1 MERPGD
7 ELRELARRA
16 LRRHTV
22 GRAGAYVAT
31 TLAVIALY
39 VVELSM
45 RECEQIPS
53 YWLRDVVGPFAG
65 NAQPIT
71 LRRADKLEAGS
82 AKGKKFMKV
91 SLPEQLSQYRIFRFT
106 CLCVVVGIIGSVLCR
121 AQETRT
127 NEIEHQRDAKAAK
140 PQSDEPGKVEKT
152 LTFIKDEKVLERIT
166 AGYHG
171 LNVRFGGLP
180 PGSGF
185 ALGPEFR
192 PRRELQG
199 GSTFRVGAQFSTKL
213 YQKYYVR
220 WTLPKL
226 ANDHLS
232 LDFIGVHRNYPQVD
246 DFGTGPDSSKQARTN
261 YRLEDTGV
269 DGAVGVKPVKHL
281 QLGGSAGYLWV
292 NIGPGTS
299 DQYPSTD
306 TVLPPTLA
314 PGIDQQTSFLRYGP
328 YAQVDYLDNPS
339 TPASGGLY
347 TFQYIWYRDQD
358 VGRHDFQRLDAEIQH
373 YFGFFNKTR
382 VLAFRAK
389 TTLTDAQS
397 GQTIPF
403 YLQPVIGG
411 SEDLRGFLPFRF
423 RDNNSLTLN
432 AEYRWHVV
440 SIMDMAVFADGGKV
454 FARRGDL
461 NFSDL
466 EGSGGIGFRFNLK
479 GQPFLRI
486 DLAGSR
492 EGFRFWFKFNDIF
505 VRRPVG
511 SASAQPIL

>member
-1 MERPGD
+1 MNPY
-7 ELRELARRA
+7 LRKRLLFQREILRLA
-16 LRRHTV
+16 
-22 GRAGAYVAT
+22 
-31 TLAVIALY
+31 
-39 VVELSM
+39 
-45 RECEQIPS
+45 
-53 YWLRDVVGPFAG
+53 
-65 NAQPIT
+65 
-71 LRRADKLEAGS
+71 
-82 AKGKKFMKV
+82 
-91 SLPEQLSQYRIFRFT
+91 
-106 CLCVVVGIIGSVLCR
+106 CLCVVVGIVGSPLCSAQTR
-121 AQETRT
+121 AD
-127 NEIEHQRDAKAAK
+127 EIERQRDAKATK
-140 PQSDEPGKVEKT
+140 PPKDEPGTVEKT
-152 LTFIKDEKVLERIT
+152 LTFIKDEKVLERLT

-171 LNVRFGGLP
+171 LNIRFGGLP

-199 GSTFRVGAQFSTKL
+199 GSTFRVGAQLSTKL
-213 YQKYYVR
+213 YQRYYAR

-232 LDFIGVHRNYPQVD
+232 LDFIGVHRNFAQVD
-246 DFGTGPDSSKQARTN
+246 DFGTGPDSAKSARTN

-269 DGAVGVKPVKHL
+269 DAAVGVKPVKHL

-299 DQYPSTD
+299 DRFPSTD
-306 TVLPPTLA
+306 TVLPPSLA
-314 PGIDQQTSFLRYGP
+314 PGIDQQTDFLRYGP
-328 YAQVDYLDNPS
+328 YAQVDYLDNPVA
-339 TPASGGLY
+339 PASGGLY
-347 TFQYIWYRDQD
+347 TFQFIWYRDQD
-358 VGRHDFQRLDAEIQH
+358 LNRHDFQRLDAEIQQ

-389 TTLTDAQS
+389 TTLTDAQT

-403 YLQPVIGG
+403 YMQPVVGG

-440 SIMDMAVFADGGKV
+440 SVMDMAVFADGGKV
-454 FARRGDL
+454 FPRRGDL
-461 NFSDL
+461 NFSNL

>member
-1 MERPGD
+1 MKRRLSERLFQF
-7 ELRELARRA
+7 E
-16 LRRHTV
+16 V
-22 GRAGAYVAT
+22 
-31 TLAVIALY
+31 
-39 VVELSM
+39 
-45 RECEQIPS
+45 
-53 YWLRDVVGPFAG
+53 
-65 NAQPIT
+65 
-71 LRRADKLEAGS
+71 
-82 AKGKKFMKV
+82 
-91 SLPEQLSQYRIFRFT
+91 FRLT
-106 CLCVVVGIIGSVLCR
+106 WLCVVAGILGSPLCQG
-121 AQETRT
+121 QETRT
-127 NEIEHQRDAKAAK
+127 SEIEHQRDAKAAK
-140 PQSDEPGKVEKT
+140 PESDEPGKVEKS
-152 LTFIKDEKVLERIT
+152 LIFIKDEKVLERLT
-166 AGYHG
+166 AGYYG
-171 LNVRFGGLP
+171 LNLRFGGLP

-185 ALGPEFR
+185 AIGPEFR
-192 PRRELQG
+192 LRNEG
-199 GSTFRVGAQFSTKL
+199 NTFRVGAQFSTKL
-213 YQKYYVR
+213 YQRYYAR

-232 LDFIGVHRNYPQVD
+232 LDFIGVHLNYSQVD
-246 DFGTGPDSSKQARTN
+246 DFGTGPDSSKDARTN

-269 DGAVGVKPVKHL
+269 DGAVGVKPVKYL

-292 NIGPGTS
+292 NIGPGQS
-299 DQYPSTD
+299 DKYPSTD
-306 TVLPPTLA
+306 TVLSPSLA

-328 YAQVDYLDNPS
+328 YAQVDYLDNPVS
-339 TPASGGLY
+339 PASGGLY

-358 VGRHDFQRLDAEIQH
+358 LGRHDFQRLDAEVQQ

-389 TTLTDAQS
+389 TTLTDAQT

-403 YLQPVIGG
+403 YMQPVIGG

-440 SIMDMAVFADGGKV
+440 SIMDMAVFGDGGKV
-454 FARRGDL
+454 FSRRGDF